1 MVEQMRQNIEKANKK
16 VYGEG
21 NPLHFC
27 DSPCR
32 QKKEEIAIRK

>member
-27 DSPCR
+27 DSPPAA
-32 QKKEEIAIRK
+32 KKKKK